1 MTAAGLP
8 AFGFFEFAWIGIP
21 VSVAG
26 MLYMMFIG
34 KHLLPKVEL
43 DADQEIEQEI
53 EANSTD
59 SKKMVISGI
68 ILLAVVIVMA
78 TSLCIHR
85 LGNHLPVRRYDACI
99 LRNG

>member
-1 MTAAGLP
+1 MVGTPPNIIATGAMTAAGLP

-21 VSVAG
+21 VSIAG

-53 EANSTD
+53 ELTAPIPRKWS
-59 SKKMVISGI
+59 SPVLSCWQ
-68 ILLAVVIVMA
+68 LL
-78 TSLCIHR
+78 S
-85 LGNHLPVRRYDACI
+85 
-99 LRNG
+99 